1 MKIEKYSI
9 SSYLF
14 FVIFVLNLIHHYK
27 KSSLF
32 NRLSAKS
39 NRQTKLAPMKDH
51 YNVNRILVIRFRR
64 IGDAVLSSAICSSLK
79 KSFPSAEI
87 HYVLNEN
94 IVPLFENHPDID
106 KIISFSDH
114 ENNNIFSYLQKVWKI
129 THANQYDIIV
139 DCRSTVKTLLFCL
152 FSMSTR
158 YRLGIR
164 KSYNLLSTHTIRT
177 EDYES
182 NVDRMLAILQ
192 PVEKQLNIQLTK
204 NFRLKIMD
212 EEQLHFR
219 SYMTEKGIDFSKPV
233 VVCTVAARIA
243 HKIWN
248 TDYMAEVLLRMIEK
262 YDAQLIFNYV
272 GDELVV
278 AQSVKEKM
286 GNPTQVFLDV
296 EAKSLRE
303 LGALLKN
310 ADFFFGNEGGP
321 RHISQALDIPSYA
334 IYPPE
339 IAKKEWLPNASE
351 RFQGIEVNDIM
362 SDSELGTLSYI
373 DSFNTITPDVVCV
386 GLFEMLNRYLKPKTD
401 TKEFVSSFNKQ
412 ETIQ

>member
-1 MKIEKYSI
+1 MK
-9 SSYLF
+9 
-14 FVIFVLNLIHHYK
+14 NHH
-27 KSSLF
+27 
-32 NRLSAKS
+32 
-39 NRQTKLAPMKDH
+39 T
-51 YNVNRILVIRFRR
+51 VNKILVIRFRR

-87 HYVLNEN
+87 HYVLNKN
-94 IVPLFENHPDID
+94 VAPLFENHPDID

-139 DCRSTVKTLLFCL
+139 DCRSTIKSLLFTL
-152 FSMSTR
+152 FSMSTP

-164 KSYNLLSTHTIRT
+164 KKYNLLSNHTIRT
-177 EDYES
+177 SDYES
-182 NVDRMLAILQ
+182 NVDRMVALLN
-192 PVEKQLNIQLTK
+192 PVEKELDLQLTK
-204 NFRLKIMD
+204 NFRLNITA
-212 EEQLHFR
+212 EEQNSFR
-219 SYMTEKGIDFSKPV
+219 KYMIKEGIDFSKPV

-243 HKIWN
+243 HKTWN

-272 GDELVV
+272 GDELMV

-286 GNPTQVFLDV
+286 GNPTQVFLNV

-303 LGALLKN
+303 LGALLTN

-334 IYPPE
+334 IYPPG
-339 IAKKEWLPNASE
+339 ISKKEWLPNASE
-351 RFQGIEVNDIM
+351 KFQGIEVNDIM
-362 SDSELGTLSYI
+362 SDSEPGTLSYI

-386 GLFEMLNRYLKPKTD
+386 RLFEMLNRYLKPKTD
-401 TKEFVSSFNKQ
+401 AKEFVSSFNKQ
-412 ETIQ
+412 ETLQ

>member
-1 MKIEKYSI
+1 MKK
-9 SSYLF
+9 
-14 FVIFVLNLIHHYK
+14 HH
-27 KSSLF
+27 
-32 NRLSAKS
+32 
-39 NRQTKLAPMKDH
+39 T
-51 YNVNRILVIRFRR
+51 VNKILVIRFRR

-106 KIISFSDH
+106 KIISFSNT
-114 ENNNIFSYLQKVWKI
+114 ENYDIIKYLQKVWQL
-129 THANQYDIIV
+129 TRANKYDIIV
-139 DCRSTVKTLLFCL
+139 DCRSTVKTLFFSL
-152 FSMSTR
+152 FSMSTP

-164 KSYNLLSTHTIRT
+164 KPYNMLSTHTIRT

-192 PVEKQLNIQLTK
+192 PVEKELNLQLSK
-204 NFRLKIMD
+204 NFRLRITD
-212 EEQLHFR
+212 EEQQHFR
-219 SYMTEKGIDFSKPV
+219 NYMTEKGVDFSKPV

-248 TDYMAEVLLRMIEK
+248 TDYMAEVLHRMIEK

-272 GDELVV
+272 GDELIV

-286 GNPTQVFLDV
+286 GNPPQVFLDV

-334 IYPPE
+334 IYPPG

-351 RFQGIEVNDIM
+351 RFQGIEPADIPK
-362 SDSELGTLSYI
+362 DYEPGTLSYI
-373 DSFNTITPDVVCV
+373 DSFNTIIPDVVCI

-401 TKEFVSSFNKQ
+401 AKELVSSFNKQ